1 MEGLRAMEKEQLIPI
16 ILSTTPFLNR
26 QKEITKFLGIPVDGT
41 RSEMIKK
48 LKKKGFS
55 ATPTFG
61 DFVLE
66 GKFKGNDVYL
76 YMFDYKDKVFSV
88 YVRDKKPISEADIKE
103 RYHSICR
110 KFKYSSHYI
119 SILNFKI
126 PCGENLSYEMQENK
140 KKYSATF
147 YQAISKIDIDKVKEE
162 TKSIISKTT
171 KQIENLEEIDKE
183 CENFILGYALDSLEK
198 KSVKVRIV
206 ELDEE
211 YYITISFDNRYNM
224 PELSLS

>member
-1 MEGLRAMEKEQLIPI
+1 MEKEQLIPI

-76 YMFDYKDKVFSV
+76 YMLDYKDKVFSV
-88 YVRDKKPISEADIKE
+88 YIRDKKPISEADIKYM
-103 RYHSICR
+103 RYTPLAIARSVYFPLPPSAEEGGFLR
-110 KFKYSSHYI
+110 SKKTE
-119 SILNFKI
+119 
-126 PCGENLSYEMQENK
+126 GE
-140 KKYSATF
+140 
-147 YQAISKIDIDKVKEE
+147 I
-162 TKSIISKTT
+162 
-171 KQIENLEEIDKE
+171 
-183 CENFILGYALDSLEK
+183 
-198 KSVKVRIV
+198 
-206 ELDEE
+206 
-211 YYITISFDNRYNM
+211 
-224 PELSLS
+224 